1 MPRRESL
8 IRWGLI
14 ISILWLMKIGLLIAI
29 PIEPTSNQGSAQ
41 SASDL
46 AHRVTQLEG
55 LYGASNLSSDQ
66 GQKASQALAQS
77 YTAEY
82 SAIMSRILAWA
93 SLQYALFPILIAVFA
108 ILTKLD
114 SWPVKLRWWIAVG
127 TLLVGFSAYQG
138 TMLDTLQNVLLIE
151 RYLRPLARLVVG
163 TDQFWIHECLYRR
176 IQAPNMFYW
185 KYWPPLIC
193 FVATMFV
200 VGFLKV
206 RYRLQ
211 RWDYVFA
218 VLAVLFTAGILYLT
232 VQGSQIEGQI
242 SDICKKNFSQT
253 ELAVWP
259 EGGQPGWPSEK
270 SAVPP
275 LATSTV
281 MRHKSQSGTSTDYV
295 YWTFSAAAQS
305 ISAFVAFLLTGY
317 TLVHALMEAAR
328 ERDDSLEEIHSA
340 LRFSYHSRMTG
351 LAWLTGAAIVL
362 SLGVVYFNRPN
373 AEVPG
378 WGLAIVAAVD
388 LAAILGGLLFVISIV
403 DPRKYQKIAER
414 VLEKAKVSV
423 AISGDA
429 VPAREFFDE
438 FLHLEKLVRDY
449 LRKNELYV
457 QSRGAPRMSYS
468 FRQMIEALFQNEKID
483 RAFFEELLEISK
495 YRNLVFHGHLDDASL
510 PMLQRVRSAAENIK
524 QLG

>member
-1 MPRRESL
+1 M
-8 IRWGLI
+8 GL
-14 ISILWLMKIGLLIAI
+14 GLAIAI
-29 PIEPTSNQGSAQ
+29 PLEPTSNQVSSQA
-41 SASDL
+41 SSESDL
-46 AHRVTQLEG
+46 AHRVTQLERRF
-55 LYGASNLSSDQ
+55 GASDLSSEQ
-66 GQKASQALAQS
+66 GQKTSQALAQT

-108 ILTKLD
+108 ILTKLNN
-114 SWPVKLRWWIAVG
+114 WPVKLRWWIAVG

-151 RYLRPLARLVVG
+151 RYLRPLARRIVG
-163 TDQFWIHECLYRR
+163 ADQFWIHECLYRR
-176 IQAPNMFYW
+176 IQTPNMFYW
-185 KYWPPLIC
+185 KYWPPVIC
-193 FVATMFV
+193 FVATMSV

-232 VQGSQIEGQI
+232 VQGSQIEEQI
-242 SDICKKNFSQT
+242 SVICKKNFSRA
-253 ELAVWP
+253 ELGLWSG
-259 EGGQPGWPSEK
+259 GGQVGQPSGQ

-275 LATSTV
+275 LATNTV
-281 MRHKSQSGTSTDYV
+281 MSHKSQSGASTDYV

-317 TLVHALMEAAR
+317 ALVHALMEAAR
-328 ERDDSLEEIHSA
+328 ERDDSLEEIHAA
-340 LRFSYHSRMTG
+340 LRFSYHRRMTG

-362 SLGVVYFNRPN
+362 SLGVVYFNRPSV
-373 AEVPG
+373 EVPG

-403 DPRKYQKIAER
+403 DPRKYQKTAEK
-414 VLEKAKVSV
+414 VLEKVKVPI
-423 AISGDA
+423 AIAGDV

-438 FLHLEKLVRDY
+438 FRHLERVVRDY
-449 LRKNELYV
+449 INKTDLYV
-457 QSRGAPRMSYS
+457 SSRGAPRMPYS
-468 FRQMIEALFQNEKID
+468 FRQMIEALSLSEKVDRKLFDELID
-483 RAFFEELLEISK
+483 INK
-495 YRNLVFHGHLDDASL
+495 YRNLVFHGHLDDVSL
-510 PMLQRVRSAAENIK
+510 DMLQRVRSAVEEIER
-524 QLG
+524 LR